1 MCPTDADSMTPPP
14 RPLTHYDSPV
24 RNDISRLSVEKQTA
38 AWIEL
43 PQPAVSL
50 TRQIIHL
57 MTVGGKVD
65 FQDAA
70 LCLTCLLSKAKDLLM
85 TMDIWILQMRW

>member
-1 MCPTDADSMTPPP
+1 MCLTDADSATPPP

-24 RNDISRLSVEKQTA
+24 RNDISRLSAEKHTA

-43 PQPAVSL
+43 PHPSVSL
-50 TRQIIHL
+50 ARQIIHL

-65 FQDAA
+65 FRDAA
-70 LCLTCLLSKAKDLLM
+70 QVSHVCSPRLKICL
-85 TMDIWILQMRW
+85 

>member
-1 MCPTDADSMTPPP
+1 MCLTDGESATPPP

-24 RNDISRLSVEKQTA
+24 RNDISRLSVERQTA

-43 PQPAVSL
+43 PCSSVSL
-50 TRQIIHL
+50 ARQIL
-57 MTVGGKVD
+57 MTVGRKVD

-70 LCLTCLLSKAKDLLM
+70 LCLTCLLSEAKDLFM
-85 TMDIWILQMRW
+85 TMGIRI